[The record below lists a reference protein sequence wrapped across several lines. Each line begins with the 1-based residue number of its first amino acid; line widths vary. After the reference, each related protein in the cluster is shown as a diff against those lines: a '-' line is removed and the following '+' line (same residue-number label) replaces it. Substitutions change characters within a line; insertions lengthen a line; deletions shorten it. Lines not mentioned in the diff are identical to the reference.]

1 MPRASAEDAARTA
14 RSIVDTA
21 TALFAGSGY
30 AAVALEDVAAAA
42 GVTRGAV
49 YHHYGNKRG
58 LFTAVVARL
67 QEQVASAVVAAADQA
82 GPDASA
88 QLRAGCLAFLDAVTD
103 AAAVRTLLV
112 DAPAVIGW
120 AEWRQL
126 DAEHSVV
133 HLREALAA
141 TGVTGALLEP
151 LTAMLSGAMNDAAL
165 WLAEH
170 PGDAAA
176 RAAAHRSLDLLV
188 DAAVARAGRADR

>member
-14 RSIVDTA
+14 RSILDTA
-21 TALFAGSGY
+21 TALFAESGF

-49 YHHYGNKRG
+49 YHHYGSKRG
-58 LFTAVVARL
+58 LFTAVVAHL
-67 QEQVASAVVAAADQA
+67 QERVASAVVAAADQA
-82 GPDASA
+82 GADASA
-88 QLRAGCLAFLDAVTD
+88 QLRAGCIAFLDAVTD
-103 AAAVRTLLV
+103 ASAVRTLLV

-141 TGVTGALLEP
+141 AGVTGALLEP

-165 WLAEH
+165 WLAGH
-170 PGDAAA
+170 PGDSAA
-176 RAAAHRSLDLLV
+176 RAAAHRSLALLL
-188 DAAVARAGRADR
+188 DAALASASAS

>member
-21 TALFAGSGY
+21 TSLFAESGY

-49 YHHYGNKRG
+49 YHHYASKRG

-67 QEQVASAVVAAADQA
+67 QERVASAVVSAADQA
-82 GPDASA
+82 GPDAAA

-141 TGVTGALLEP
+141 TGITGALLDP

-170 PGDAAA
+170 PADATA

-188 DAAVARAGRADR
+188 DAAIAQANAGDR

>member
-14 RSIVDTA
+14 HSIVDTA
-21 TALFAGSGY
+21 TVLFAESGFT
-30 AAVALEDVAAAA
+30 AVALEDVAAAA

-49 YHHYGNKRG
+49 YHHYGSKRG
-58 LFTAVVARL
+58 LFVAVVARL
-67 QEQVASAVVAAADQA
+67 QGRVASAVVAAADQA
-82 GPDASA
+82 GPDAAA

-120 AEWRQL
+120 TEWRRL

-141 TGVTGALLEP
+141 TGITGALLDP

-170 PGDAAA
+170 PANAAA
-176 RAAAHRSLDLLV
+176 RAAARRSLDLLV
-188 DAAVARAGRADR
+188 DAAIAQANAGDR

>member
-1 MPRASAEDAARTA
+1 MPRASADDAARTA

-21 TALFAGSGY
+21 TRLFAETGY
-30 AAVALEDVAAAA
+30 ADVALEDVAAAA

-49 YHHYGNKRG
+49 YHHYGSKRG

-67 QEQVASAVVAAADQA
+67 QEEVAAAVVAAAEEA
-82 GPDASA
+82 GPDAAA

-103 AAAVRTLLV
+103 AAAIRTLLV

-141 TGVTGALLEP
+141 TGLSGALLDP

-170 PGDAAA
+170 PADPAA
-176 RAAAHRSLDLLV
+176 REAARLSLAVLV
-188 DAAVARAGRADR
+188 DAAVARGAAGRP